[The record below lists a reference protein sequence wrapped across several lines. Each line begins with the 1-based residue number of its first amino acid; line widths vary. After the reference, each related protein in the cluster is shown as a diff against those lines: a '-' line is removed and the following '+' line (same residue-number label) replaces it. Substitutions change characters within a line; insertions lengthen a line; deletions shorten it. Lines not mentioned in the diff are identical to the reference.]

1 MNRFTKYPHLFSPI
15 KVRDLTIKNRIE
27 IPPMGINLGR
37 SDGFVTAEYYLWVKR
52 LAKSGAGL
60 VTVSDAGI
68 DFELSG
74 GAIAG
79 PRLDSE
85 DKLPGLSR
93 LVDEIHRY
101 DAAASIELTHYG
113 VVAHPDLV
121 RPLGSMMLSSSD
133 IYWDIDGVK
142 TQVAREMTKDEIKE
156 VIRHYCRAA
165 KLCQTAGF
173 DMIMIHAAH
182 GQLPAQF
189 LSPFFNQRTDEYGG
203 CAENRMRFPLELL
216 AALREA
222 VGPDFPIEYRISGDE
237 VDEKGM
243 RIEDT
248 VAFLERAQE
257 YIDLVHISAGIDPSN
272 PERRFN
278 PSYMEAHNV
287 NADCAQLAKQRLN
300 IPVAVVGG
308 ISYHEDAER
317 IIAEGKADMVSIGRA
332 TICDLEGHKKA
343 ELGLEDE
350 IRPCLR
356 CGHCGRASR
365 AMGTKTT
372 LCAVNPTAARELEYM
387 EIYPAPIKKRVMIV
401 GGGPGGMQAAI
412 TACQRGHEVELYE
425 ASDRLGGLL
434 HTAAAL
440 PFKEDMRRYVK
451 WLIRQAETCGAK
463 IYLNTKVDA
472 TLIQEKDPDAVI
484 LAIGAEPFVP
494 NIPGSEL
501 PHVVLAGDVD
511 TGDAQVNG
519 DVVVIGAGLTGMESA
534 VQIASDGHKV
544 TIVDLLPTERWFDNV
559 TSNISASL
567 RYRLDLYDIER
578 IGNASVSG
586 ITESSVEVEQTGR
599 KRVLSASTVVMA
611 TGMRPNMQELEQLSS
626 VVRFTRRIGDCN
638 KASNLLNAIHSGFQA
653 AVDL

>member
-1 MNRFTKYPHLFSPI
+1 M
-15 KVRDLTIKNRIE
+15 
-27 IPPMGINLGR
+27 R
-37 SDGFVTAEYYLWVKR
+37 SKR
-52 LAKSGAGL
+52 S
-60 VTVSDAGI
+60 S
-68 DFELSG
+68 
-74 GAIAG
+74 AIIVG
-79 PRLDSE
+79 QQ
-85 DKLPGLSR
+85 SR
-93 LVDEIHRY
+93 
-101 DAAASIELTHYG
+101 
-113 VVAHPDLV
+113 
-121 RPLGSMMLSSSD
+121 
-133 IYWDIDGVK
+133 
-142 TQVAREMTKDEIKE
+142 
-156 VIRHYCRAA
+156 
-165 KLCQTAGF
+165 QTAGF

-272 PERRFN
+272 HERRFN

-350 IRPCLR
+350 IRPVSAVRTLR
-356 CGHCGRASR
+356 SCVPGDGYQDHAVRCKSHCSERAGIYGDLSS
-365 AMGTKTT
+365 ADKKT
-372 LCAVNPTAARELEYM
+372 CHDRRRWPWRNA
-387 EIYPAPIKKRVMIV
+387 
-401 GGGPGGMQAAI
+401 GAI

-451 WLIRQAETCGAK
+451 W
-463 IYLNTKVDA
+463 
-472 TLIQEKDPDAVI
+472 
-484 LAIGAEPFVP
+484 
-494 NIPGSEL
+494 
-501 PHVVLAGDVD
+501 
-511 TGDAQVNG
+511 
-519 DVVVIGAGLTGMESA
+519 
-534 VQIASDGHKV
+534 
-544 TIVDLLPTERWFDNV
+544 
-559 TSNISASL
+559 
-567 RYRLDLYDIER
+567 
-578 IGNASVSG
+578 
-586 ITESSVEVEQTGR
+586 
-599 KRVLSASTVVMA
+599 
-611 TGMRPNMQELEQLSS
+611 
-626 VVRFTRRIGDCN
+626 
-638 KASNLLNAIHSGFQA
+638 
-653 AVDL
+653 

>member
-1 MNRFTKYPHLFSPI
+1 MNHFTNYPHLFSPI
-15 KVRDLTIKNRIE
+15 KVGKLTIKNRIE
-27 IPPMGINLGR
+27 IPPMGVNLGR
-37 SDGFVTAEYYLWVKR
+37 ADGYVTAEYYLWVKR

-101 DAAASIELTHYG
+101 NAAASIELTHYG

-121 RPLGSMMLSSSD
+121 RPHGSMMISSSD
-133 IYWDIDGVK
+133 VIWNINGTP
-142 TQVAREMTKDEIKE
+142 TQVAREMTKAEIDA
-156 VIRHYCRAA
+156 VIERYCKAA
-165 KLCQTAGF
+165 MLCKIEGF
-173 DMIMIHAAH
+173 DMIMIHGAH

-189 LSPFFNQRTDEYGG
+189 LSPFFNNRTDEYGG
-203 CAENRMRFPLELL
+203 SAENRMRFPLELL
-216 AALREA
+216 AALRKTL
-222 VGPDFPIEYRISGDE
+222 GPDYPIEYRISGDE
-237 VDEKGM
+237 VDEHGM

-272 PERRFN
+272 HERRFN
-278 PSYMEAHNV
+278 PSYMEPHNV
-287 NADCAQLAKQRLN
+287 NAECAALAKQRLH

-308 ISYHEDAER
+308 ISYHEDAEKM
-317 IIAEGKADMVSIGRA
+317 IAEGMTDMVSIGRA
-332 TICDLEGHKKA
+332 TICDPEGHKKA
-343 ELGLEDE
+343 ELGLEEE

-365 AMGTKTT
+365 AMGTRTT
-372 LCAVNPTAARELEYM
+372 LCAVNPTACRELQYM
-387 EIYPAPIKKRVMIV
+387 EIYPAPVKKRVMIV
-401 GGGPGGMQAAI
+401 GGGPAGMQAAI
-412 TACQRGHEVELYE
+412 TACKRGHEVDLYE

-440 PFKEDMRRYVK
+440 SFKADMRRYVA
-451 WLIRQAETCGAK
+451 WLIRQAEKCGAV
-463 IYLNTKVDA
+463 IHLNTKVDA
-472 TLIQEKDPDAVI
+472 DMIRAKAPDAVI

-494 NIPGSEL
+494 GIPGSKL

-511 TGDAQVNG
+511 SGKAAVKG
-519 DVVVIGAGLTGMESA
+519 DVVVIGAGLTGLESA
-534 VQIASDGHKV
+534 VEVAANGHKV
-544 TIVDLLPTERWFDNV
+544 TVVDMIPVDNWYDNV
-559 TSNISASL
+559 TSNISSSL
-567 RYRLDLYDIER
+567 KYRVQVNHVDT
-578 IGNASVSG
+578 IGAAKVAG
-586 ITESSVEVEQTGR
+586 ITPDAVTVDVNGET
-599 KRVLSASTVVMA
+599 RVVPADTVIMA
-611 TGMRPNMQELEQLSS
+611 TGMRPNETVLDELNA
-626 VVRFTRRIGDCN
+626 VVRYTDRVGDCN
-638 KASNLLNAIHSGFQA
+638 KVSNLMDAIHSGFQA